1 MELVAAG
8 VVQSTLILEF
18 RQEFVDSVLRVAVLS
33 HVNQIQ
39 QLLDADE
46 DPKKEKLNVAR
57 VKGFNQLTCSPSL
70 ASELSSSHPSRIP
83 GCLPRHS

>member
-46 DPKKEKLNVAR
+46 DP
-57 VKGFNQLTCSPSL
+57 
-70 ASELSSSHPSRIP
+70 
-83 GCLPRHS
+83 